1 MTKSIDIKSIANKY
15 AAFLDAGTSY
25 KDALSEAAKALG
37 DTPCITLLEALAKVH
52 AAKYK
57 CNYTWSAKGS
67 AVFYEGAESTRES
80 RNGGAFQSWRRNVMV
95 HFETASKSSNKTVPT
110 KVSKAVILS
119 LQAALAGLTPKECA
133 AACKA
138 ALDGLSFVSAD
149 E

>member
-1 MTKSIDIKSIANKY
+1 MTTSINITAIAAKY
-15 AAFLDAGTSY
+15 AAFLQAGTSY
-25 KDALSEAAKALG
+25 GEALREAAQALG

-80 RNGGAFQSWRRNVMV
+80 RNGGAFQSWRRNVMC
-95 HFETASKSSNKTVPT
+95 HFETAKPKSNKVVPT

-138 ALDGLSFVSAD
+138 ALEGLSF

>member
-1 MTKSIDIKSIANKY
+1 MTKSINIKSIADKY

-52 AAKYK
+52 AAKYH

-80 RNGGAFQSWRRNVMV
+80 RHGGAFQSWRRNVMV
-95 HFETASKSSNKTVPT
+95 HFETAKPKSNKAIPT
-110 KVSKAVILS
+110 KVSKGVVAA
-119 LQAALAGLTPKECA
+119 LQAAMVGLTKAEASEAVKQALAGL
-133 AACKA
+133 
-138 ALDGLSFVSAD
+138 SF